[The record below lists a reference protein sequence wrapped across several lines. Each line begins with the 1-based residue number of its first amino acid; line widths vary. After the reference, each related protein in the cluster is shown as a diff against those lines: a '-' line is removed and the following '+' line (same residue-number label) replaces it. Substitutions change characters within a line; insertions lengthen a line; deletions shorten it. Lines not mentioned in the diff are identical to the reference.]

1 MYLFLCPSL
10 PISVSLLFSSSIA
23 VYISTY
29 LCVCLSLSLSL
40 CLCLYLCLHLYLYLC
55 LLLFVYLSIYLSIHP
70 SIHLKGGKPARLL
83 QKSWSSDS
91 SKTMTFCETSW
102 ISYIGSVK
110 NEAIP
115 RDILQKWKVVCR
127 ADGLVPMRFV
137 TFLLVHLS
145 TVLRL
150 HHSWKAAGQVDT
162 ATQKKSITRP

>member
-29 LCVCLSLSLSL
+29 LCVCLSLSLPLSLSLSPSLPLSLSSSL
-40 CLCLYLCLHLYLYLC
+40 CLS
-55 LLLFVYLSIYLSIHP
+55 FYLSIHP

>member
-1 MYLFLCPSL
+1 MYPFLCPSP
-10 PISVSLLFSSSIA
+10 PISVSFLFSSSIA
-23 VYISTY
+23 IYISTY
-29 LCVCLSLSLSL
+29 LCVYLSLSL

-70 SIHLKGGKPARLL
+70 SIWKEASLRDFFKKAEVLTAPKRWHSARLL
-83 QKSWSSDS
+83 GFLTLAA
-91 SKTMTFCETSW
+91 SKTKQFRETSF
-102 ISYIGSVK
+102 K
-110 NEAIP
+110 NGK
-115 RDILQKWKVVCR
+115 LCR